1 MKTVVIIISIAMI
14 MAINSCN
21 PKMNAN
27 EVLQD
32 ATMRTEIMTGIISN
46 EDYMREFMEK
56 MQNNEMSM
64 QMMGNMMQSHGM
76 YKMNDSMMMNNMMGN
91 KEMMNKMMNNGEMM
105 SNMMKMMNENGMMSN
120 ECMQS
125 SLKMMDA
132 KGMKMGEMGTMESSK
147 MN

>member
-1 MKTVVIIISIAMI
+1 MKTLVIIISIAMI

-21 PKMNAN
+21 PKMNPN

-32 ATMRTEIMTGIISN
+32 ATMRTEIMTGLISN
-46 EDYMREFMEK
+46 EDYMKEFMEK
-56 MQNNEMSM
+56 MQNNEMPM
-64 QMMGNMMQSHGM
+64 QMMGTMMQGQGM

-105 SNMMKMMNENGMMSN
+105 FNMMKMMNENGTLSN

-125 SLKMMDA
+125 SLRMMDA
-132 KGMKMGEMGTMESSK
+132 KGIKMTEMETMESKK
-147 MN
+147 MD